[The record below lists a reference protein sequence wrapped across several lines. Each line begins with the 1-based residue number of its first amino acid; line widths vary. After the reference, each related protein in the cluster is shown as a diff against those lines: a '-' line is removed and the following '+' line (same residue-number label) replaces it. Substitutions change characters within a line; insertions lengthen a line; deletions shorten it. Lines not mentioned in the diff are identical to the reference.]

1 MLKKA
6 AKVLLI
12 ICVLLLNGCQ
22 TSTNQQNNG
31 DSNNEVQESSVKES
45 EETKTKTTIK
55 LQFDNREIVVELD
68 DNSAT
73 RDLVSRLPLDVQFE
87 DFNGTEKI
95 CYLDEDLDTSDVSTS
110 CLPVQGTLAYYIP
123 WGNIC
128 FFYQDFQESNNL
140 APLGK
145 VVEGLEYLEELDQG
159 SSVQISVEQ

>member
-45 EETKTKTTIK
+45 EETKTMTTIK

-123 WGNIC
+123 WG
-128 FFYQDFQESNNL
+128 FQESNNL

>member
-1 MLKKA
+1 MKFKNHLLKKVRRQ
-6 AKVLLI
+6 K
-12 ICVLLLNGCQ
+12 Q
-22 TSTNQQNNG
+22 
-31 DSNNEVQESSVKES
+31 
-45 EETKTKTTIK
+45 
-55 LQFDNREIVVELD
+55 QFDNREIVVELD

-128 FFYQDFQESNNL
+128 FFYHDFQESNNL

>member
-1 MLKKA
+1 MIKNLI
-6 AKVLLI
+6 KVLLVI
-12 ICVLLLNGCQ
+12 SILLINGCQ
-22 TSTNQQNNG
+22 TSANQYDSSDLNNG
-31 DSNNEVQESSVKES
+31 VQESNIKES
-45 EETKTKTTIK
+45 KETKSITTIK
-55 LQFDNREIVVELD
+55 LQFDDKEIIVELS
-68 DNSAT
+68 DNSASK
-73 RDLVSRLPLDVQFE
+73 DLVSRLPLDVQFE

-159 SSVQISVEQ
+159 SSVQISV